1 MNKLLNRYIILNYL
15 KVILNFILVFFSLGT
30 LLALFQEIEFFKD
43 LDVGIAKPITLAITF
58 VPNELIKML
67 PFIIFL
73 ATMWYLVNINNNKEL
88 ISLKIFGFSNS
99 KIIFLLSSTVFIL
112 SILITLFV
120 NPITSSM
127 VKYYE
132 NEKSK
137 YARDVDHLISINK
150 NGVWI
155 KEKSQKFLNLVYAKE
170 LKSNFLFDITI
181 YKYEMSENNLIRIE
195 SENADIS
202 DNKWILNNVKI
213 YNSNQPEKIFQ
224 EERYNYSSVYNLNKI
239 NSSYKNLDTIS
250 FLYLINNYETLLN
263 NGYNKNAIDTHLNSY
278 LSLPVFLVLMVIL
291 ASIFG
296 LITRKKI
303 NNTYYIFTSILA
315 VVLVYYFRDL
325 SIALGQTN
333 KISIQ
338 LSVWMPLIAV
348 SLFCS
353 IGLIRLNE
361 K

>member
-30 LLALFQEIEFFKD
+30 LLALFQEVEFFKD
-43 LDVGIAKPITLAITF
+43 LEVGIAKPITLAITF

-67 PFIIFL
+67 PFVIFL

-250 FLYLINNYETLLN
+250 FINLINNY
-263 NGYNKNAIDTHLNSY
+263 
-278 LSLPVFLVLMVIL
+278 
-291 ASIFG
+291 
-296 LITRKKI
+296 
-303 NNTYYIFTSILA
+303 
-315 VVLVYYFRDL
+315 
-325 SIALGQTN
+325 
-333 KISIQ
+333 
-338 LSVWMPLIAV
+338 
-348 SLFCS
+348 
-353 IGLIRLNE
+353 
-361 K
+361 

>member
-1 MNKLLNRYIILNYL
+1 MSAN
-15 KVILNFILVFFSLGT
+15 
-30 LLALFQEIEFFKD
+30 
-43 LDVGIAKPITLAITF
+43 
-58 VPNELIKML
+58 
-67 PFIIFL
+67 
-73 ATMWYLVNINNNKEL
+73 
-88 ISLKIFGFSNS
+88 
-99 KIIFLLSSTVFIL
+99 
-112 SILITLFV
+112 
-120 NPITSSM
+120 
-127 VKYYE
+127 
-132 NEKSK
+132 
-137 YARDVDHLISINK
+137 
-150 NGVWI
+150 
-155 KEKSQKFLNLVYAKE
+155 NLV
-170 LKSNFLFDITI
+170 
-181 YKYEMSENNLIRIE
+181 RIE

-202 DNKWILNNVKI
+202 DNKWVLNNVKI
-213 YNSNQPEKIFQ
+213 YNSNQPDKIF
-224 EERYNYSSVYNLNKI
+224 EKERYNYSSVYNLNKI

-250 FLYLINNYETLLN
+250 FINLINNYEMFLN
-263 NGYNKNAIDTHLNSY
+263 NGYNKNALDTHLNSY
-278 LSLPVFLVLMVIL
+278 LALPVFLVLMVIL